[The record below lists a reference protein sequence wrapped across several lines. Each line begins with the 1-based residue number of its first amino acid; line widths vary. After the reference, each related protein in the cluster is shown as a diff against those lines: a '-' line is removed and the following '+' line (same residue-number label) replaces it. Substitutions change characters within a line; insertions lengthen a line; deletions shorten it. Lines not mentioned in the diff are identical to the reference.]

1 MHDCDG
7 VNILIVDASK
17 RSAQIMRRFLAKGI
31 PDVGVIDYDLAQQ
44 GAPHHAFDWSSY
56 DVVLLGENFG
66 TAGNGLQW
74 LEDFGP
80 SPNFPA
86 AVLVIAKADAR
97 ITAKALKAG
106 AHDVIIKRDISPE
119 GLCETV
125 RAAAASERVAVLDGA
140 TTAGKQGVSDAQIVA
155 RARGGATND
164 QGYKFKRLIGQGAM
178 SRVYLGER
186 LADKLTVVIKI
197 MDGTLSGE
205 DESVKRFVLEA
216 SLAQAID
223 SPHVVKIFEQGFTDQ
238 YGFMAM
244 EFFARGDLKHRI
256 DTGITPQHT
265 YGYMREIAMGLAAIH
280 KVGIIHRDLK
290 PANIMFRADDQLA
303 IADFGISKR
312 ADATTQL
319 TQVGSVIGTPY
330 YMSPEQIRAESLDQ
344 RADLYSA
351 GVILYEMLT
360 GNKPFDADS
369 LTGIALKHLQS
380 EPDPLPPAVRRFEPI
395 FRRLVEKQ
403 RDARYADADELLTD
417 LNAMAKK

>member
-1 MHDCDG
+1 M
-7 VNILIVDASK
+7 
-17 RSAQIMRRFLAKGI
+17 
-31 PDVGVIDYDLAQQ
+31 
-44 GAPHHAFDWSSY
+44 
-56 DVVLLGENFG
+56 
-66 TAGNGLQW
+66 
-74 LEDFGP
+74 
-80 SPNFPA
+80 
-86 AVLVIAKADAR
+86 
-97 ITAKALKAG
+97 
-106 AHDVIIKRDISPE
+106 
-119 GLCETV
+119 
-125 RAAAASERVAVLDGA
+125 LDGA

-155 RARGGATND
+155 RARGGATDD

-223 SPHVVKIFEQGFTDQ
+223 SLHVVKIFEQGFTDQ

-244 EFFARGDLKHRI
+244 EFFTRGDLKHRI
-256 DTGITPQHT
+256 DIGITPQHA

-290 PANIMFRADDQLA
+290 PANIMFRADDQLT

-319 TQVGSVIGTPY
+319 TQVGSVMGTPY
-330 YMSPEQIRAESLDQ
+330 YMSPEQIRAEPLDH

-360 GNKPFDADS
+360 GKKPFDADS

-380 EPDPLPPAVRRFEPI
+380 DPDPLPPAVRRFEPI

-417 LNAMAKK
+417 LNAMAKKLTRGTLSLAIA